1 MPRTCLRRQSVRS
14 TSSRSAYTYRE
25 EKQASPVHCCFG
37 CVFSHKRTRHG
48 GASSELCGNLCSIQV
63 DASIERDVGEAQSV
77 FGKKLEARDK
87 NLDLDVFPAC
97 EFHSHVPCGNCHTS
111 DVAGCTLYIG
121 NLLSGMPK
129 GNLRKLFTGHGYSV
143 NSTSIRM
150 KGSYAFVN
158 LATPSEARRAI
169 NELSE
174 NEILGSKLRIELA
187 SGKPRTSCDKSEGA
201 AIGKERV
208 SKGERYL
215 TASNE
220 EVTDGNFSGTRAN
233 RVSFSTDSA
242 KKTENRLGQDL
253 EDEEH
258 YSTHDVIL
266 EVPPTPSTPPPGYT
280 WILTSQWILA
290 KKLLTTARLPRPN

>member
-1 MPRTCLRRQSVRS
+1 
-14 TSSRSAYTYRE
+14 
-25 EKQASPVHCCFG
+25 
-37 CVFSHKRTRHG
+37 
-48 GASSELCGNLCSIQV
+48 
-63 DASIERDVGEAQSV
+63 
-77 FGKKLEARDK
+77 
-87 NLDLDVFPAC
+87 
-97 EFHSHVPCGNCHTS
+97 
-111 DVAGCTLYIG
+111 
-121 NLLSGMPK
+121 MPK